1 MLYTN
6 NVPPYFIVCE
16 QKKVCCIEKQN
27 IKKVFVVSEQK
38 RTLLH
43 QKSEDMFNA

>member
-6 NVPPYFIVCE
+6 NVPPYLLYVN
-16 QKKVCCIEKQN
+16 KKSLLHQKQN